1 MIDEIFGYKFKNKS
15 LLRAALTHP
24 SARKK
29 YNYQTLEFLGDR
41 ILDFVIA
48 EYLLQ
53 KYPNETE
60 GDLAKRLIA
69 FVCGTTLAK
78 IAKEHNIGQEIII
91 SYGEEHCGGRDN
103 NSTLEDIMEAILAA
117 IYLDC
122 KDLARV
128 RKIILKLWDRYFL
141 QITKPPQDP
150 KSELQEILQK
160 QHLKLPLYE
169 VIEVTGPAHE
179 PIFTMKLTISG
190 YEPIM
195 IKAENKKKAESQ
207 LAKLMLEKIHHG

>member
-15 LLRAALTHP
+15 LLKAALTHP

-41 ILDFVIA
+41 ILDLVIA

-53 KYPNETE
+53 KYPNEVE

-78 IAKEHNIGQEIII
+78 IAKEYNIGKEIII
-91 SYGEEHCGGRDN
+91 SYGEEHCGGREN
-103 NSTLEDIMEAILAA
+103 HSTLEDIMEAILAA

-122 KDLARV
+122 KDLEKV
-128 RKIILKLWDRYFL
+128 RKIILRLWDKYFG

-150 KSELQEILQK
+150 KSELQEIMQK
-160 QHLKLPLYE
+160 QHLDLPLYE
-169 VIEVTGPAHE
+169 VVEVTGPAHE

-190 YEPIM
+190 YKAITLQ
-195 IKAENKKKAESQ
+195 AENKKKAESQ
-207 LAKLMLEKIHHG
+207 LAKLMLEQISNE

>member
-15 LLRAALTHP
+15 LLKAALTHP

-69 FVCGTTLAK
+69 FVCGATLAK
-78 IAKEHNIGQEIII
+78 IAKERNIGQEIII